1 MRYTTTLERAAAGRA
16 GLRDIAPLQIE
27 GRVSGLSG
35 LVVDIDGLSGHVC
48 VGDRLLLVA
57 RGGHDIPAEIVGFRQ
72 GLAQAMPFGALDG
85 LGPGSAARFQPQSVG
100 EPTGGTLSVSDAW
113 LGRVLDPLG
122 RPLDGHGALP
132 AGRTARRVRAPPP
145 DATLRAR
152 LGPRLDVGVRALNC
166 FATCRRGQRLGLFS
180 GSGIGKSTLLA
191 MLARHTECDVAVLAL
206 VGERGREVRE
216 FLEDDLG
223 SAGLARSVVVVATSD
238 SPPLLRRQAAFAA
251 MTVAEHFRDQGKS
264 VLLLMDSVTRFCLA
278 LREIGLSAGE
288 PPATRGYPPSVFAEL
303 PRLLERA
310 GPGLDGPD
318 GLVGHVTA
326 LFNVLVEGDDHN
338 EPVAD
343 AVRGI
348 LDGHIVL
355 DRRIA
360 EGGRYPAIDV
370 LRSLS
375 RAVPGCNAPEEN
387 ALARRARALLA
398 LHADMADMV
407 RLGAYRR
414 QRWCCGRGGSAG
426 PAHRDDAATGAR
438 RTHRYR
444 RQLRAAARGDGA
456 AMSRDPLEALLRLR
470 RMAADE
476 ARRGLAEC
484 LRAEGEAAA
493 AVATIEAAIDRETE
507 AATSLAAGDAEVEAF
522 AAWLRRIRPK
532 QQAALAA
539 AESAEAATTQARGVL
554 GAARAGVQAAEE
566 TLEKRGAVERAEA
579 ERKAQN
585 EIDEAAQRGGVVT
598 KT

>member
-1 MRYTTTLERAAAGRA
+1 
-16 GLRDIAPLQIE
+16 
-27 GRVSGLSG
+27 
-35 LVVDIDGLSGHVC
+35 
-48 VGDRLLLVA
+48 
-57 RGGHDIPAEIVGFRQ
+57 
-72 GLAQAMPFGALDG
+72 
-85 LGPGSAARFQPQSVG
+85 
-100 EPTGGTLSVSDAW
+100 
-113 LGRVLDPLG
+113 
-122 RPLDGHGALP
+122 
-132 AGRTARRVRAPPP
+132 
-145 DATLRAR
+145 
-152 LGPRLDVGVRALNC
+152 
-166 FATCRRGQRLGLFS
+166 
-180 GSGIGKSTLLA
+180 
-191 MLARHTECDVAVLAL
+191 
-206 VGERGREVRE
+206 
-216 FLEDDLG
+216 
-223 SAGLARSVVVVATSD
+223 
-238 SPPLLRRQAAFAA
+238 

-264 VLLLMDSVTRFCLA
+264 VLLLMDSITRFCLA

-318 GLVGHVTA
+318 GPVGYITA

-407 RLGAYRR
+407 RLGAYRAGSDR
-414 QRWCCGRGGSAG
+414 GRGRGGGAG

-456 AMSRDPLEALLRLR
+456 AMSHEPLAALLRLR

-522 AAWLRRIRPK
+522 AAWLRRILPK
-532 QQAALAA
+532 QRAALAA
-539 AESAEAATTQARGVL
+539 TETAEAATTQGRAVL
-554 GAARAGVQAAEE
+554 GAARAAVQATEE
-566 TLEKRGAVERAEA
+566 TLEKRAAVVRAEA
-579 ERKAQN
+579 ERRAQN
-585 EIDEAAQRGGVVT
+585 EIDEAAQRSGMIT
-598 KT
+598 RT